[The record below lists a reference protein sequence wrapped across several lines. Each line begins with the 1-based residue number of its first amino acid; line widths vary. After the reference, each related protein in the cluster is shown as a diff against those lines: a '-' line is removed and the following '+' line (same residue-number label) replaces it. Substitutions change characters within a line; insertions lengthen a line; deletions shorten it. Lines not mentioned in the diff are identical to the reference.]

1 MQKKHLQKPDTVVIE
16 PLVLIMQRGFL
27 PTEQH
32 FCLFQ
37 AGFVCLFTVN
47 TCHIA
52 TETLLNNYIYNVKL
66 LGLEAFNEKT
76 HTFLIKNNK

>member
-1 MQKKHLQKPDTVVIE
+1 MEEVFKEVRH
-16 PLVLIMQRGFL
+16 RGKEASCSYHAQIFF

-32 FCLFQ
+32 FCLFK
-37 AGFVCLFTVN
+37 AGFVFLFTVN

-52 TETLLNNYIYNVKL
+52 TEILLNNNTDNVKL
-66 LGLEAFNEKT
+66 PGLEAFNEKD